1 MEMGGSVRRYESLNE
16 GWSFRGPKGDVTQV
30 DIPHTWNAQDGQ
42 DGGNDYWRGT
52 CSYSRTFRTPE
63 GFDSVHQVAYIEFD
77 AVNASADVTV
87 NGSAL
92 CHHDGGYSRFRVDV
106 SSVLAPAGEE
116 NGLDVTVDNSVNDR
130 VYPQKAD
137 FTFYGGIY
145 RSVRLVIADA
155 THFSLDR
162 NGGPGIAVTPK
173 IKDGEKDATV
183 RVQTWADGPH
193 AADATVRVRVLDA
206 TGAEVVAGEGADA
219 VLALPNAHRW
229 DGTADPY
236 LYQAEVTLLSPVG
249 EALDRVVCRFG
260 VRSFSYDPR
269 KGFFLNG
276 RSYPLRGVSRHQD
289 RKGIGNALTTAMHE
303 EDIDLICEV
312 GANTVRLAHYQHDQH
327 FYDLCDERGLVVWAE
342 IPYISEHL
350 ANGDENTRSQ
360 MTELITQNYNHPS
373 IVCWGLSNEITLSTH
388 DKRAMLANHHALD
401 DLAHKMDETRFTTL
415 ACYAM
420 CGPFNRSAFVSDV
433 VSWNLYL
440 GWYVPGLWLNDLW
453 FGFFHLV
460 HPNRTVG
467 MSEYGCEAMPNLHS
481 EHPRRGDHS
490 EEYQGVYHEY
500 MLRFFDRHP
509 YLWATHVWNMFDFA
523 ADARNQGGE
532 PGMNHKGLVTFDR
545 KTKKDAFYLYKC
557 WWSPEPMVHICSK
570 RFRDRA
576 RDRICVKV
584 YSNQPQVTLVVNGN
598 EVATKACD
606 KVFEFDV
613 SLEQGENHVVA
624 RAGDLSDE
632 ATFVRVEKPNPAY
645 SLNGKGG
652 GGNWT

>member
-312 GANTVRLAHYQHDQH
+312 GANAWRTT
-327 FYDLCDERGLVVWAE
+327 
-342 IPYISEHL
+342 S
-350 ANGDENTRSQ
+350 
-360 MTELITQNYNHPS
+360 MT
-373 IVCWGLSNEITLSTH
+373 STSMTF
-388 DKRAMLANHHALD
+388 A
-401 DLAHKMDETRFTTL
+401 T
-415 ACYAM
+415 
-420 CGPFNRSAFVSDV
+420 SA
-433 VSWNLYL
+433 
-440 GWYVPGLWLNDLW
+440 GLWC
-453 FGFFHLV
+453 GQRS
-460 HPNRTVG
+460 PTSRSTSQTATRT
-467 MSEYGCEAMPNLHS
+467 P
-481 EHPRRGDHS
+481 
-490 EEYQGVYHEY
+490 
-500 MLRFFDRHP
+500 
-509 YLWATHVWNMFDFA
+509 A
-523 ADARNQGGE
+523 AR
-532 PGMNHKGLVTFDR
+532 
-545 KTKKDAFYLYKC
+545 
-557 WWSPEPMVHICSK
+557 
-570 RFRDRA
+570 
-576 RDRICVKV
+576 
-584 YSNQPQVTLVVNGN
+584 
-598 EVATKACD
+598 
-606 KVFEFDV
+606 
-613 SLEQGENHVVA
+613 
-624 RAGDLSDE
+624 
-632 ATFVRVEKPNPAY
+632 
-645 SLNGKGG
+645 
-652 GGNWT
+652 